1 MQPQET
7 LPHSSL
13 TFSFHCLSKLWLMS
27 LFVFGVF
34 LTLFTFWH
42 ESQCCYSFAFPFFR
56 KNHYDRPLRPANGNW
71 SGDFLFETFV
81 STLDRT
87 LVTIQLS
94 KMCVCKSVGRE
105 GVILEWMFVWRKL
118 TSSCIWHVQCSH
130 INLILI
136 IHIIHLYFR
145 ATYFIWSCQADCA
158 CLGILSLGLC
168 S

>member
-27 LFVFGVF
+27 VFVFGVF
-34 LTLFTFWH
+34 LTMFIYFLAWKSVLLLFMN
-42 ESQCCYSFAFPFFR
+42 
-56 KNHYDRPLRPANGNW
+56 NHYDRPLRPANGNW
-71 SGDFLFETFV
+71 SDDFLFETFV

-158 CLGILSLGLC
+158 CLGILSLSLC
-168 S
+168 N

>member
-1 MQPQET
+1 MQLQET

-27 LFVFGVF
+27 VFVFGVF
-34 LTLFTFWH
+34 LTMFIYFLAWKSVLLLFMN
-42 ESQCCYSFAFPFFR
+42 
-56 KNHYDRPLRPANGNW
+56 NHYDRPLRPANGNW
-71 SGDFLFETFV
+71 SDDFLFETFV

>member
-1 MQPQET
+1 MQLQET

-27 LFVFGVF
+27 VFVFGVF
-34 LTLFTFWH
+34 LTMFIYFLAWKSVLLLFMN
-42 ESQCCYSFAFPFFR
+42 
-56 KNHYDRPLRPANGNW
+56 NHYDRPLRPANGNW

-158 CLGILSLGLC
+158 CLGILSLSLC
-168 S
+168 N